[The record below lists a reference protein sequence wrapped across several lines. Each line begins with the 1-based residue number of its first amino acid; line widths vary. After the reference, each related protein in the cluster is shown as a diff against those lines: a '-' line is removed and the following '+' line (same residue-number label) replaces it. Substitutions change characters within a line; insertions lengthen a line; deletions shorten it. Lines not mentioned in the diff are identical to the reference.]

1 MPNFDVLV
9 IGGGPAGLAAAT
21 EAARFGLSVAL
32 AERDRLGGTSLW
44 RGPVPVQALQHCG
57 AVADLVRR
65 APRFGV
71 TVGDVRVDFPAVLD
85 RVKTVVRAI
94 QPRRGPERLRKLG
107 IEIFHEQAAFTD
119 RSTLAVGDQ
128 EVRAKRLILATGHR
142 IAAPPIDGL
151 AETGYLVPRQVW
163 DLERL
168 PKSLIV
174 LGASAMGL
182 ELAQAL
188 ARLGSTVTVVEQGPQ
203 ILPDEDAE
211 LVGLLVEALQ
221 AEGVSFR
228 TGAEAVQVLRRGDS
242 KMVALR
248 AGLPAVASAKAGEAR
263 EELQAE
269 EVLVAAERVPDVD
282 GLNLAATRIETTRT
296 GIVVDGHLR
305 CAERRVWAVGDC
317 NGLVPW
323 AHAAEIQARAAVHD
337 ALFLWSRKADL
348 RRLGW
353 AVLTDP
359 ALAHAGLTEAKARE
373 KYGDR
378 VRVYRQPLAE
388 VDGAVC
394 RAETVGLAKLIADRQ
409 GRLVGGHSLS
419 ASAGEMLPALARA
432 VAERRPAGSLAAQFH
447 AYPTLAGAMA
457 LVSRRARDE
466 QVYSGWRLAVL
477 KQLAR
482 WHV

>member
-1 MPNFDVLV
+1 VQTFDVLV
-9 IGGGPAGLAAAT
+9 IGGGPGGLAAAT

-32 AERDRLGGTSLW
+32 VERDRLGGTSLW
-44 RGPVPVQALQHCG
+44 RGPVPVQALLHCG
-57 AVADLVRR
+57 MVADLARR

-71 TVGDVRVDFPAVLD
+71 AVGEVRVDFAGVLD

-107 IEIFHEQAAFTD
+107 IEVFHDQAAFTD

-128 EVRAKRLILATGHR
+128 EVRAKRLILATGGR
-142 IAAPPIDGL
+142 MAAPEIDGL
-151 AETGYLVPRQVW
+151 AETGYLVPRDVW

-174 LGASAMGL
+174 LGGSAMGL
-182 ELAQAL
+182 QLAQAL
-188 ARLGSTVTVVEQGPQ
+188 ARLGCAVTVVEKGER

-211 LVGLLVEALQ
+211 LAGLLAEALQ

-228 TGAEAVQVLRRGDS
+228 TGAEAVQVLRRGAE

-248 AGLPAVASAKAGEAR
+248 AGEAR

-269 EVLVAAERVPDVD
+269 EVLVAGERVPDVE
-282 GLNLAATRIETTRT
+282 GLNLAATEIETTRS
-296 GIVVDGHLR
+296 GIVVDRHLR
-305 CAERRVWAVGDC
+305 STQRRVWAVGDC
-317 NGLVPW
+317 NGLTLW
-323 AHAAEIQARAAVHD
+323 SHAAEIQAREAVHD
-337 ALFLWSRKADL
+337 ALFLWGRRVDL
-348 RRLGW
+348 SRLGW

-359 ALAHAGLTEAKARE
+359 ALVHAGLTEAEARA
-373 KYGDR
+373 KLGDG
-378 VRVYRQPLAE
+378 VRIYRQPLAE

-394 RAETVGLAKLIADRQ
+394 RAETAGMVKLIADRQ
-409 GRLVGGHSLS
+409 GRLVGGHILA
-419 ASAGEMLPALARA
+419 ASAGEMLPALAQA
-432 VAERRPAGSLAAQFH
+432 VAERRPAGGLAAHFH

-457 LVSRRARDE
+457 MASRRARDE
-466 QVYSGWRLAVL
+466 RVYSGWRLAVL